1 MFCVWQE
8 KGNEEDVKELASER
22 KENKGASMDD
32 TRKMLVM
39 PKFLDTG
46 SHGQEKKKIRCA
58 CRMHTLAASVKM
70 FADYYLL
77 RTKCNMISVRN
88 PPALTRFPSCS
99 ARLARLISAPLGC
112 CHLVL

>member
-46 SHGQEKKKIRCA
+46 SHGQEKKENKVCMPHA
-58 CRMHTLAASVKM
+58 H
-70 FADYYLL
+70 
-77 RTKCNMISVRN
+77 
-88 PPALTRFPSCS
+88 
-99 ARLARLISAPLGC
+99 LGGQC
-112 CHLVL
+112 

>member
-39 PKFLDTG
+39 PKILDTG
-46 SHGQEKKKIRCA
+46 SQPWTGEEENKVCMPHAHLGGQW
-58 CRMHTLAASVKM
+58 
-70 FADYYLL
+70 
-77 RTKCNMISVRN
+77 
-88 PPALTRFPSCS
+88 
-99 ARLARLISAPLGC
+99 
-112 CHLVL
+112 